1 MDKKK
6 ALIRIVDD
14 DATHCDALRFLLM
27 TEGWEAQTW
36 TSALEFLKQEH
47 DERSGCIIL
56 DYQMPELNGVELQD
70 ILLRNEIHLPV
81 LFLTAHADVDMAIKI
96 FKKGANDLLKK
107 PVSPD
112 ELIAA
117 VEAAVEKDYER
128 RRKENPKLAN
138 LALFDEL
145 TVRERQVLVLASR
158 GLRNGQIA
166 TRLNL
171 SERTVETHRANGY
184 RRLSVKNLQ
193 ELESFLATIPD
204 EKLRLQ

>member
-184 RRLSVKNLQ
+184 CWRTKRIHPHR
-193 ELESFLATIPD
+193 T
-204 EKLRLQ
+204 

>member
-1 MDKKK
+1 MDKNK

-14 DATHCDALRFLLM
+14 EAAHCDALRFLLM
-27 TEGWEAQTW
+27 TEGWEAKTW
-36 TSALEFLKQEH
+36 TSAVEFLKQEH
-47 DERSGCIIL
+47 DEQPGCIIL
-56 DYQMPELNGVELQD
+56 DYQMPELNGVELQEM
-70 ILLRNEIHLPV
+70 LLRKGIQLPV
-81 LFLTAHADVDMAIKI
+81 LFLTAHADVDMAIRI

-107 PVSPD
+107 PIVPD

-117 VEAAVEKDYER
+117 VATAVEKDYER
-128 RRKENPKLAN
+128 RRKINPKIAN
-138 LALFDEL
+138 LALFEEL

-184 RRLSVKNLQ
+184 RRLAVKNLQ
-193 ELESFLATIPD
+193 ELEAFLGTIPE
-204 EKLRLQ
+204 EKLHLQ